1 MYTRNCPEC
10 GKELSYTNKYNRN
23 KADKKQSL
31 CNKCCISKQNRSG
44 QNNAFYGKKHSDA
57 TKQKILSTK
66 KQNGT
71 LNSMTESKKENL
83 RVKNSGSGNPMYG
96 KRVYDIWIEK
106 YGIEKANIK
115 ILEYKRKLSLASSGS
130 NNPMYGKPTPK
141 KAGNGWSG
149 WYKDQYFRSLREL
162 SFIVSYLE
170 PNKLDWSS
178 AENIRIPYTSYDGKN
193 RTYSPDFLVMDTIY
207 EIKPV
212 KLIDTPL
219 NILKRNAG
227 EEYAKAHNLKYVVID
242 YDIIEFDKL
251 KELIDNKLVKLTN
264 RTEIKYNEWYKKCNN
279 SNGSARVGK
288 VNSN

>member
-106 YGIEKANIK
+106 YGVEEAQLKEA
-115 ILEYKRKLSLASSGS
+115 ERKRKLSIASSGS
-130 NNPMYGKPTPK
+130 NNPMYGKPSPK

-149 WYKDQYFRSLREL
+149 WYKNHYFRSLREL
-162 SFIVSYLE
+162 GFIVLYLE
-170 PNKLDWSS
+170 SNKLDWSS
-178 AENIRIPYTSYDGKN
+178 AENIRIPYISYDGKH
-193 RTYSPDFLVMDTIY
+193 RTYSPDFLVGDIIY
-207 EIKPV
+207 EIKP
-212 KLIDTPL
+212 KRLINSPL

-227 EEYAKAHNLKYVVID
+227 EEYAKSHNLKYIIMD
-242 YDIIEFDKL
+242 FDIIEFNKL
-251 KELIDNKLVKLTN
+251 KTLIDNNIVKLTDK
-264 RTEIKYNEWYKKCNN
+264 TEIKYNEWCKKCCDR
-279 SNGSARVGK
+279 NGCGGER
-288 VNSN
+288 